1 MATITLNDSIRA
13 AAKANP
19 ASLMMIVGLYT
30 STGKVNNIDR
40 CMIERESENFMRKA
54 QEDVTFE
61 RKDFDT
67 DEAYTDQVNHHIIMK
82 ALATELNE
90 RFRSSTIPGMIKEM
104 YGRIKGNVE
113 TREAW
118 NGLTESTRALEDAFI
133 NKALAELY

>member
-1 MATITLNDSIRA
+1 MTTITLNDSIRA

-54 QEDVTFE
+54 QEEVNLV

-67 DEAYTDQVNHHIIMK
+67 DEAYNDQVNHQIIMK
-82 ALATELNE
+82 ALATELSE
-90 RFRSSTIPGMIKEM
+90 QFRASTIPGMIKEM
-104 YGRIKGNVE
+104 YARIKSNVE
-113 TREAW
+113 TYQAW
-118 NGLTESTRALEDAFI
+118 NALTESTRALEDAFI
-133 NKALAELY
+133 NKAIAELY